1 MKSIANIFTKKN
13 ESLILLV
20 VTITMFLVMENYA
33 FIIAGYN
40 YLQSYGLGIMGGL
53 LARVVVKDVYDWY
66 LGE

>member
-20 VTITMFLVMENYA
+20 VTVTMFLVMENYA

-40 YLQSYGLGIMGGL
+40 YLQSYGLGIMCGL
-53 LARVVVKDVYDWY
+53 LTRVIVKDAYDWY
-66 LGE
+66 VTK

>member
-1 MKSIANIFTKKN
+1 
-13 ESLILLV
+13 
-20 VTITMFLVMENYA
+20 MFLVMENYA